1 MAFLLLFFVCILSLS
16 SPSFPIHNAFAEDT
30 SSLVSEKE
38 LEASHFPRLFQEREF
53 KKALKALDGLTKRYP
68 SDPLLLRYRALT
80 LDKLGRHK
88 EAIAAYKQLLDRH
101 PNHIPT
107 HLFLGLAY
115 ARDGEP
121 EEATRELHWVI
132 EHSDSDDYR
141 HWAQGQLSRI
151 QKKRQH
157 VAHRVHKK
165 PYLFGKVGVA
175 YDSNPLLI
183 PNNEN
188 LSPQSRRSGA
198 DYILD
203 LTAGYPLMLDRNFRM
218 DALYINETLLHD
230 RGTDEVDFIS
240 QGVALD
246 AKKRTFVNRRP
257 VLWGARYDLRVNF
270 LASDLFSVVNQLLLS
285 ADTIFWR
292 HTRTELYGR
301 VSYSNYGPDGSNPP
315 VTSRDGYRGGVG
327 VIQYVYPTKDYR
339 SYLFLKEELSIADT
353 RGKNFDREGS
363 LTRVGLHAPVGR
375 LGPVDLDLSTGF
387 DYGAYPEFS
396 SLSTLDLSGRRDSL
410 VDVYAGLTY
419 HWKPNLAT
427 RGFYRFIHSGNNN
440 GFFDRDRHIAGVE
453 VLFSL

>member
-1 MAFLLLFFVCILSLS
+1 L
-16 SPSFPIHNAFAEDT
+16 
-30 SSLVSEKE
+30 
-38 LEASHFPRLFQEREF
+38 ASGFSNRFHHREF
-53 KKALKALDGLTKRYP
+53 AKALTIIDGLLKKYP
-68 SDPLLLRYRALT
+68 HDPLLLRYRGLT

-88 EAIAAYKQLLDRH
+88 EAIAAYQQLLAQQ

-107 HLFLGLAY
+107 HLFLGLAH

-121 EEATRELHWVI
+121 MEATRELQWVI

-151 QKKRQH
+151 HKKRRH
-157 VAHRVHKK
+157 VAHHVHRK

-175 YDSNPLLI
+175 YDSNPLLV
-183 PNNEN
+183 PGDSS
-188 LSPQSRRSGA
+188 LSSESRRSGP

-230 RGTDEVDFIS
+230 QATNEVNFTS

-257 VLWGARYDLRVNF
+257 VLWGARYDGRVNF

-301 VSYSNYGPDGSNPP
+301 VSYANYGPDGSNPP
-315 VTSRDGYRGGVG
+315 LTSRDGYRGGVG

-363 LTRVGLHAPVGR
+363 LTRVGLHAPLDR

-410 VDVYAGLTY
+410 VDAYAGLTY

-427 RGFYRFIHSGNNN
+427 RGFYRFIHSGNEN
-440 GFFDRDRHIAGVE
+440 GFFDHDRHIVGAE

>member
-1 MAFLLLFFVCILSLS
+1 LA
-16 SPSFPIHNAFAEDT
+16 
-30 SSLVSEKE
+30 SEKE
-38 LEASHFPRLFQEREF
+38 LETSNFPGLFKEREF
-53 KKALKALDGLTKRYP
+53 KKALGVLDGLIQKYP

-121 EEATRELHWVI
+121 AEATRELQWVI
-132 EHSDSDDYR
+132 GHSDSDDYR

-151 QKKRQH
+151 RKKRQH
-157 VAHRVHKK
+157 VAHRVHQK
-165 PYLFGKVGVA
+165 PYLFGKVGAA

-183 PNNEN
+183 PNNGAL
-188 LSPQSRRSGA
+188 LSQSERGGV

-203 LTAGYPLMLDRNFRM
+203 LTAGYPLVLKKNVRM

-230 RGTDEVDFIS
+230 RGTDDVNFTS
-240 QGVALD
+240 QGVAFD
-246 AKKRTFVNRRP
+246 AKRRTFVNRRP
-257 VLWGARYDLRVNF
+257 VLWGVRYDFRVNF
-270 LASDLFSVVNQLLLS
+270 LRSDLFSVVNQLLLS
-285 ADTIFWR
+285 ADAIFWR

-315 VTSRDGYRGGVG
+315 VTSRDGTRGGVG
-327 VIQYVYPTKDYR
+327 VIQYVYPTRDYR
-339 SYLFLKEELSIADT
+339 SYFFLKEELSIAHT

-363 LTRVGLHAPVGR
+363 LTRVGLHAPVDR
-375 LGPVDLDLSTGF
+375 LGPVDVDLSAGF
-387 DYGAYPEFS
+387 DYGTYPEFS
-396 SLSTLDLSGRRDSL
+396 SLSALDRNERLDKR

-427 RGFYRFIHSGNNN
+427 RGFYRLIHSDNDN